1 MKSWMPQVLPLHIR
15 SIVISVF
22 TLQYLNSVRQM
33 EGYGSVVF
41 PHCACDSRKEG
52 RVIPIV
58 SFEGFKLQA
67 CKEDGTEEVICIKT
81 WSVPASPFGQ
91 QSRDFF
97 IGRPFSEP
105 SDRVPLE
112 QHSAVRLGR
121 RGCYVLLPISEA
133 EQIATMGQN
142 LLESREL
149 GMLLNFI
156 MITMTM
162 NEND

>member
-1 MKSWMPQVLPLHIR
+1 MNASSSSSSYKVNC
-15 SIVISVF
+15 
-22 TLQYLNSVRQM
+22 YLRF
-33 EGYGSVVF
+33 Y
-41 PHCACDSRKEG
+41 P
-52 RVIPIV
+52 
-58 SFEGFKLQA
+58 
-67 CKEDGTEEVICIKT
+67 
-81 WSVPASPFGQ
+81 SVPEFGEADGGIRQRRVSPLCLRLAEGGQSHSNRVLWRVQVAGVQRGRHRRGNFYSNLLCCQ

-97 IGRPFSEP
+97 IGRSFSEP

-142 LLESREL
+142 LLKSREL